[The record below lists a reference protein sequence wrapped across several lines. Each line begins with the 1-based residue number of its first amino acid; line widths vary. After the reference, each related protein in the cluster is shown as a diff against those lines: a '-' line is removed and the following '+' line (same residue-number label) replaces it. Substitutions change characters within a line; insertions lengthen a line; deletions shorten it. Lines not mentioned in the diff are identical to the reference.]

1 MKSLLLQI
9 AKLESNY
16 KLQLLESEYQK
27 QSPGSALWK
36 RCSKHFGKFT
46 EKHQCQSLFLNKVE
60 GCKLACTCTV
70 EGCKLAHVF
79 SYGFCETFS
88 NTFFIE
94 NIGWLLFE

>member
-60 GCKLACTCTV
+60 GCKLAT
-70 EGCKLAHVF
+70 
-79 SYGFCETFS
+79 
-88 NTFFIE
+88 
-94 NIGWLLFE
+94 LLKKRLWHMCFPMDFAKHLVILFL